1 MGSARAPPKPVTVPP
16 PTQGGTCCTFTLHAL
31 LWYLISYNAG
41 MWCIIT
47 RGKKKKSWIWAILGS
62 LITGQGRH
70 HGPGLESGET
80 FLKYR
85 VVLEKKSKTRKS
97 ASTDNSRVLTLK
109 QHHEFKEADKTK
121 QNKKTPS
128 QFLSQ
133 RWRNTSNRG
142 FVLPSLLLPDS
153 HEYHLGTGV
162 SPYITQGGWTLKPR
176 Y

>member
-121 QNKKTPS
+121 QNKTKLPVNSSPSDGETPLTEALCYPAFCF
-128 QFLSQ
+128 QTLM
-133 RWRNTSNRG
+133 N
-142 FVLPSLLLPDS
+142 
-153 HEYHLGTGV
+153 
-162 SPYITQGGWTLKPR
+162 IT
-176 Y
+176 